1 METNG
6 TDVRARIFNH
16 DGTAFNRGGAEGN
29 QDFVID
35 ASAVSGQQV
44 DPSITALANG
54 GFVVTYTDQNGELEN
69 QGTRVQT
76 FGADGRQQGASK
88 FLVDLQ
94 QVGTQISLALATLSN
109 GAYVAMYKDSIHID
123 EWYVRGRIFAA
134 DGRLVPGSEFT
145 LSNPLGLDIF
155 NVKIAALSNGRFV
168 VTWHEGIGNT
178 RDNYDVKAQIFEAN
192 GTKLNSEFRVNMTT
206 RYAQEDAD
214 VAALPD
220 GGFAVVFGDSTVA
233 TGTIRLAI
241 FNNDGVRI
249 GDEIQV
255 DAPTADG
262 HYTPSVK
269 ALADGRL
276 VVTWTSVRD
285 QQDDAF
291 ARIVDPRTQAIA
303 RSGSELDDHYIGTG
317 FGDMLGGGA
326 GADRLR
332 GEGGNDTLDG
342 GTGIDHLIG
351 GTGNDTYRVDT
362 AADAV
367 VETAGG
373 GWDTVLASGSYALAA
388 DLEVEVLNLSGVSSR
403 TAASLTGSDTANE
416 ITGHAGT
423 NTLKGQGGHD
433 VLKASLGNDSV
444 YGGTGN
450 DKVYGG
456 AGNDRLYGEAGRD
469 MFVFDTRTNKRTNVD
484 KVYDFRSRD
493 DSFHLDNKVFT
504 KLGSGTEARPKK
516 FKADMFVE
524 NSRAQDAEDRI
535 VYDRK
540 TGNLYYDQDG
550 TGSKAQVKIAT
561 LTNKAKLYWHDFFV
575 I

>member
-1 METNG
+1 MRFSFDRGNG
-6 TDVRARIFNH
+6 DLRGQIIDPRSAGVSLS
-16 DGTAFNRGGAEGN
+16 GTAF
-29 QDFVID
+29 D
-35 ASAVSGQQV
+35 
-44 DPSITALANG
+44 
-54 GFVVTYTDQNGELEN
+54 DQ
-69 QGTRVQT
+69 
-76 FGADGRQQGASK
+76 
-88 FLVDLQ
+88 
-94 QVGTQISLALATLSN
+94 
-109 GAYVAMYKDSIHID
+109 
-123 EWYVRGRIFAA
+123 
-134 DGRLVPGSEFT
+134 
-145 LSNPLGLDIF
+145 
-155 NVKIAALSNGRFV
+155 
-168 VTWHEGIGNT
+168 
-178 RDNYDVKAQIFEAN
+178 
-192 GTKLNSEFRVNMTT
+192 
-206 RYAQEDAD
+206 
-214 VAALPD
+214 
-220 GGFAVVFGDSTVA
+220 
-233 TGTIRLAI
+233 
-241 FNNDGVRI
+241 
-249 GDEIQV
+249 
-255 DAPTADG
+255 
-262 HYTPSVK
+262 
-269 ALADGRL
+269 
-276 VVTWTSVRD
+276 
-285 QQDDAF
+285 
-291 ARIVDPRTQAIA
+291 
-303 RSGSELDDHYIGTG
+303 YIGTG
-317 FGDMLGGGA
+317 FGDMLGSGA
-326 GADRLR
+326 GADRLQ

-493 DSFHLDNKVFT
+493 DSFHLDNAIFT

-516 FKADMFVE
+516 FKGDMFVE
-524 NSRAQDAEDRI
+524 GTRAKDREDRI
-535 VYDRK
+535 VYDKK
-540 TGNLYYDQDG
+540 TGALYYDQDG